1 MIGSERPLVL
11 VIGIG
16 NRDRGDDGIG
26 PAVSRRLKGRVPSG
40 VAVLERSGD
49 ALALIEDWNGVPV
62 VILVDAVT
70 LLTEPG
76 RIHRLQLTNSP
87 ILVAFAPRSTHAFGL
102 AETVEVAR
110 SLQRLPRCLIAYF
123 VEGEQFAV
131 GAPLSA
137 TVATAVG
144 EAAERILMEI
154 SAQMQTCRAH
164 A

>member
-1 MIGSERPLVL
+1 MRGA
-11 VIGIG
+11 G
-16 NRDRGDDGIG
+16 N
-26 PAVSRRLKGRVPSG
+26 ARVV
-40 VAVLERSGD
+40 VADALLERSGD

-62 VILVDAVT
+62 VILVDAAA
-70 LLTEPG
+70 LITEPG

-87 ILVAFAPRSTHAFGL
+87 IPIAFAPRSTHAFGL
-102 AETVEVAR
+102 AETVELAR
-110 SLQRLPRCLIAYF
+110 SLQRLPLCLIAYF
-123 VEGEQFAV
+123 VEGKQFAV

-154 SAQMQTCRAH
+154 SSRLQTCRDH